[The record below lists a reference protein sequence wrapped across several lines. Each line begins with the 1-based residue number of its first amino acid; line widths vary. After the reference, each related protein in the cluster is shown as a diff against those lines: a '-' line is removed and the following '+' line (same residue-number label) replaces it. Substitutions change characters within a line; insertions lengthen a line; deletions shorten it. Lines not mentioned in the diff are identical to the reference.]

1 MPTGLTL
8 THCGCQ
14 TPKQKQVYGWVA
26 WFESRVTAARE
37 QELSYLLK
45 RAAAKAWLRLL
56 GAATPILVTGV
67 VFASWLLMYGEACAP
82 QLRANTLLTL
92 SS

>member
-1 MPTGLTL
+1 M
-8 THCGCQ
+8 
-14 TPKQKQVYGWVA
+14 A

-37 QELSYLLK
+37 VELLALI
-45 RAAAKAWLRLL
+45 RLAVAKAWLGLF
-56 GAATPILVTGV
+56 GAAGPILVTGV